1 MQEEIPPARPAGSND
16 DRLERDLLGLAN
28 TGMGHVG
35 RLPRVA
41 MGSMVT
47 ATRARQAAD
56 RAFKWGDG
64 AQGQIFQLNSNAS

>member
-1 MQEEIPPARPAGSND
+1 MNCISESRSQCKRLFPPARPAGSND

-35 RLPRVA
+35 RLPRAA

-64 AQGQIFQLNSNAS
+64 A